1 MIQSFSDTNCYA
13 PLGIVLDINFLKFPF
28 PGFWFIDGASNAL
41 KLEKE
46 NICIDNFPDFN
57 VKSSSIEN
65 IMKNLTDSRKT
76 METGVNPRLIMED
89 IR

>member
-1 MIQSFSDTNCYA
+1 MHPWELFWILTSESSLSRVSDSLMGHLY
-13 PLGIVLDINFLKFPF
+13 
-28 PGFWFIDGASNAL
+28 AL

-76 METGVNPRLIMED
+76 METGLNRRLIMED